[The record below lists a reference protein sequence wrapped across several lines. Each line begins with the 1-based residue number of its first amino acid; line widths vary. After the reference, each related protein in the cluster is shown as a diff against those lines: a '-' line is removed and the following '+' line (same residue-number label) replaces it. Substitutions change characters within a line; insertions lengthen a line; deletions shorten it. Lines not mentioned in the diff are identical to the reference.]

1 MWYNEYYGGTMKKIC
16 ALFLVIGLF
25 LFFPSQRSGAAEI
38 VTATVEDQEAVEVTI
53 YNSNIGLVKD
63 LRNIK
68 LARGIQELKFMDVAS
83 QIIPTSVNIRSVS
96 SPESFTVL
104 EQNYEYDLLSPRK
117 LIDKYVGKT
126 VKLVTKNPYTDKEE
140 TITATILSNNE
151 GIPVYRINN
160 EITFGHPGRI
170 IFPEI
175 PDNFIAKPT
184 LIWLLDNKAASRQKI
199 ETLYLTNGINWRAD
213 YVLTLD
219 RKDTTGNLYGWVTV
233 DNKSGAPYKNAKLKL
248 VAGDI
253 HRARDDLRREKVM
266 AAAAAQRAES
276 EFREASFFEYHIY
289 TLERKTTIK
298 ENQTK
303 QIGLLNA
310 SNVPLKKEFI
320 YRGAAHYY
328 RSRYGDAIK
337 ADKVGVFL
345 EIQNKKENNLGMPFP
360 KGIVRVYKE
369 DHDKSLQFVGEDSI
383 DHTPKD
389 EKIRIK
395 MGNAFDIAATRKQM
409 VWEKISKDTYEI
421 AFEISLRN
429 HKAEDVTIKVVEPLS
444 WDWKIL
450 ESSHAHTKVDAHTV
464 SFDVPVKKDAEAK
477 LTYRARLRF

>member
-1 MWYNEYYGGTMKKIC
+1 MKKIC

-38 VTATVEDQEAVEVTI
+38 VTATVEDQEAAEVTI

-219 RKDTTGNLYGWVTV
+219 RKDATGNLYGWVTV

-276 EFREASFFEYHIY
+276 EFREAAFFEYHIY

>member
-1 MWYNEYYGGTMKKIC
+1 MKKIC

-276 EFREASFFEYHIY
+276 EFREAAFFEYHIY

>member
-1 MWYNEYYGGTMKKIC
+1 MKKIY

-25 LFFPSQRSGAAEI
+25 LFFHLNRSGAAET
-38 VTATVEDQEAVEVTI
+38 VTTTVDDQAAVEVTI

-63 LRNIK
+63 LRNIR
-68 LARGIQELKFMDVAS
+68 LARGVQEMKFMDVAS
-83 QIIPTSVNIRSVS
+83 QIIPTSVNIRSTTA
-96 SPESFTVL
+96 PDSFSVL

-117 LIDKYVGKT
+117 LVDKYVGKT
-126 VKLVTKNPYTDKEE
+126 VKLVTRNPYTDKEE
-140 TITATILSNNE
+140 TVTATILSNNE

-160 EITFGHPGRI
+160 KITFGHPGRI
-170 IFPEI
+170 IFPEM

-184 LIWLLDNKAASRQKI
+184 LIWLLDNKTASQQKI

-219 RKDTTGNLYGWVTV
+219 QKDAMGNLNGWVTV
-233 DNKSGAPYKNAKLKL
+233 DNKSGAPYKNSRLKL

-253 HRARDDLRREKVM
+253 NRARDDLRREKLM
-266 AAAAAQRAES
+266 AGAAAQRAEP
-276 EFREASFFEYHIY
+276 EFKEAAFFEYHIY
-289 TLERKTTIK
+289 TLERKTTIR

-310 SNVPLKKEFI
+310 SDVPLKKEFI

-328 RSRYGDAIK
+328 RSRYGDTITN
-337 ADKVGVFL
+337 DKVGVFL
-345 EIQNKKENNLGMPFP
+345 EIRNKKENNLGMPFP
-360 KGIVRVYKE
+360 KGIIRVYKE
-369 DHDKSLQFVGEDSI
+369 DQDKSLQFVGEDSI

-395 MGNAFDIAATRKQM
+395 MGNAFDIAATRKQT

-429 HKAEDVTIKVVEPLS
+429 HKTEGVTIKVVEPLS

-450 ESSHAHTKVDAHTV
+450 ESSHTYTKVDAHTV
-464 SFDVPVKKDAEAK
+464 SFDVPVKKDGEAK

>member
-1 MWYNEYYGGTMKKIC
+1 MKKIC
-16 ALFLVIGLF
+16 TIFLVIGLF
-25 LFFPSQRSGAAEI
+25 LFFLSTLSCAAEA
-38 VTATVEDQEAVEVTI
+38 VTTTVDDQEAVEVTI

-68 LARGIQELKFMDVAS
+68 LPRGIQELRFMDVAS
-83 QIIPTSVNIRSVS
+83 QIIPTSVNIRSTT
-96 SPESFTVL
+96 SPDNLSVL

-140 TITATILSNNE
+140 TVTATILSNNE
-151 GIPVYRINN
+151 GVPVYRINN

-170 IFPEI
+170 IFQEI

-219 RKDTTGNLYGWVTV
+219 RKDAEGSLNGWVTI

-253 HRARDDLRREKVM
+253 HRARDDARREKVM

-276 EFREASFFEYHIY
+276 EFREAAFFEYHIY

-303 QIGLLNA
+303 QVGLLSA
-310 SNVPLKKEFI
+310 SKVPLKKEFI
-320 YRGAAHYY
+320 YRGASHYY
-328 RSRYGDAIK
+328 RNRYGDAIRT
-337 ADKVGVFL
+337 DKVGVFL
-345 EIQNKKENNLGMPFP
+345 EIYNKKENNLGMPFP

-383 DHTPKD
+383 DHTPRD

-395 MGNAFDIAATRKQM
+395 MGNAFDIAATRKQTI
-409 VWEKISKDTYEI
+409 WEKISKDTYEI
-421 AFEISLRN
+421 GFEISLRN
-429 HKAEDVTIKVVEPLS
+429 HKEEDVTIKVVEPLS

-450 ESSHAHTKVDAHTV
+450 ESSHAHTKVDAHTA
-464 SFDVPVKKDAEAK
+464 SFDVPVKKDGEAK
-477 LTYRARLRF
+477 LTYRARIRF

>member
-1 MWYNEYYGGTMKKIC
+1 MKKIC

-253 HRARDDLRREKVM
+253 HRARDDLRREKGDGCGCC
-266 AAAAAQRAES
+266 S
-276 EFREASFFEYHIY
+276 E
-289 TLERKTTIK
+289 
-298 ENQTK
+298 
-303 QIGLLNA
+303 G
-310 SNVPLKKEFI
+310 
-320 YRGAAHYY
+320 
-328 RSRYGDAIK
+328 
-337 ADKVGVFL
+337 
-345 EIQNKKENNLGMPFP
+345 
-360 KGIVRVYKE
+360 
-369 DHDKSLQFVGEDSI
+369 
-383 DHTPKD
+383 
-389 EKIRIK
+389 
-395 MGNAFDIAATRKQM
+395 
-409 VWEKISKDTYEI
+409 
-421 AFEISLRN
+421 
-429 HKAEDVTIKVVEPLS
+429 
-444 WDWKIL
+444 
-450 ESSHAHTKVDAHTV
+450 
-464 SFDVPVKKDAEAK
+464 
-477 LTYRARLRF
+477 